1 VADEACIIGIFFCFV
16 TKERKKERKKAKG
29 AVSAFLVL
37 SLYRLQAHVH
47 TVRDGVYV
55 VYNNS

>member
-1 VADEACIIGIFFCFV
+1 
-16 TKERKKERKKAKG
+16 
-29 AVSAFLVL
+29 VSAFLVL
-37 SLYRLQAHVH
+37 SLYSLQAHVH